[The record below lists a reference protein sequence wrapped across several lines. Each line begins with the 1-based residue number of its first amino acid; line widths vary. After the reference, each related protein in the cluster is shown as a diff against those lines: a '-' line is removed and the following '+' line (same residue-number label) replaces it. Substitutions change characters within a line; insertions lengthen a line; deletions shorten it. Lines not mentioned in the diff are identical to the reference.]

1 MYLLVYEV
9 PCKKSTMVKEKIVE
23 IRKELLF
30 QNCVCFIF
38 IILNRGTVGNLIL
51 TSNESDLRYDNI
63 IYILG
68 TMCRVLGHY
77 SRN

>member
-1 MYLLVYEV
+1 
-9 PCKKSTMVKEKIVE
+9 MVEEKIVE

-38 IILNRGTVGNLIL
+38 IILNRGTF
-51 TSNESDLRYDNI
+51 NELDLRYDNI